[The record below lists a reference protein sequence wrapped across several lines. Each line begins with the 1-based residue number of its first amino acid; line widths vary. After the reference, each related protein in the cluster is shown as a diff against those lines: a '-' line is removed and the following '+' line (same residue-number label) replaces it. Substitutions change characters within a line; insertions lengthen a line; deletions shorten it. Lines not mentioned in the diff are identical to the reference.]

1 LIRAALELIARKGP
15 AGFTCGEAAR
25 WAGVSPAAPYRH
37 FRDCD
42 ELLVDVARRSFDHFE
57 VTLARAWYD
66 GRPDAFRAF
75 DRLEHDPFGQFG
87 VFAHETDASVGR
99 ESPSNIWVPS
109 LGGLERPVG
118 AS

>member
-15 AGFTCGEAAR
+15 AGFTCAEAAR

-57 VTLARAWYD
+57 VTLARLVR
-66 GRPDAFRAF
+66 RPPDTFRAF